1 MNRSPALRRRSV
13 RRHLDMS
20 ESSTTSTASGDR
32 RFRRRWIAFVI
43 GGLLALGVM
52 FFVGCNV
59 WITVSTSRFIRKSVE
74 DLAYRDV
81 GIVLGTSRMV
91 EGKSNPHF
99 THRMEAAASLYHEG
113 KVGVLLVSGFYDKPY
128 YNEPRDMRAALEELG
143 VPPGA
148 IAEDGQGL
156 RTLDS
161 VARAKEHFPYKDT
174 FVVISDGF
182 HVPRAVFIGRK
193 RGLDI
198 AAFTSRDVD
207 YRYSAGSRVRECLAR
222 VKAVLDLY
230 VLGTEPAGLDTIIPL
245 TADRE

>member
-1 MNRSPALRRRSV
+1 M
-13 RRHLDMS
+13 
-20 ESSTTSTASGDR
+20 
-32 RFRRRWIAFVI
+32 
-43 GGLLALGVM
+43 LAAGVM

-59 WITVSTSRFIRKSVE
+59 WITVSTSRFIENSVE
-74 DLAYRDV
+74 ALPHRDI

-91 EGKSNPHF
+91 EGKLNPHF
-99 THRMEAAASLYHEG
+99 RNRMEAAAALYHGG
-113 KVGVLLVSGFYDKPY
+113 KVGILLVSGFHDKPY
-128 YNEPRDMRAALEELG
+128 YNEPKDMRAALEKLG

-161 VARAKEHFPYKDT
+161 VARARQHFPYRKS

-193 RGLDI
+193 RGLEI
-198 AAFTSRDVD
+198 SAFASREVD
-207 YRYSAGSRVRECLAR
+207 YGYSAGSRVRECLAR

-230 VLGTEPAGLDTIIPL
+230 VLGTEPTGLDAIIPL
-245 TADRE
+245 TAERD

>member
-1 MNRSPALRRRSV
+1 MSTKPAAGIS
-13 RRHLDMS
+13 
-20 ESSTTSTASGDR
+20 
-32 RFRRRWIAFVI
+32 RRRWIAFATGAV
-43 GGLLALGVM
+43 LALGVM

-59 WITVSTSRFIRKSVE
+59 WITVSTSRYIKQSA
-74 DLAYRDV
+74 DQLSYSDV
-81 GIVLGTSRMV
+81 GIVLGTSRLV
-91 EGKSNPHF
+91 EGAPNPHF
-99 THRMEAAASLYHEG
+99 DHRVEAAAELYNQG

-128 YNEPRDMRAALEELG
+128 YNEPKDMRQALEKLG

-148 IAEDGQGL
+148 IAEDGKGL

-161 VARAKEHFPYKDT
+161 VARARQHFPYKNT

-182 HVPRAVFIGRK
+182 HVPRAVFIGRQ

-198 AAFTSRDVD
+198 GALASREVD

-230 VLGTEPAGLDTIIPL
+230 VLGTEPAELDSVIPL
-245 TADRE
+245 TADRDASQSDSMSLE